1 MGNKPM
7 KANLRPVLAL
17 GVILLLAACKGDGG
31 VAGGGLAGGGGGAG
45 GGTGGGGLISAPVLF
60 GAGVQ
65 QALAIPRTG
74 VPLDT
79 AAITRIINE
88 LGGKQRS
95 LTTDP
100 IDL

>member
-7 KANLRPVLAL
+7 KATLRPALAL

-31 VAGGGLAGGGGGAG
+31 VAGGGLAGGGGG
-45 GGTGGGGLISAPVLF
+45 GTGGGGLISAPVLF

-65 QALAIPRTG
+65 QALAIPRNG

-79 AAITRIINE
+79 AAITRIMNE

>member
-17 GVILLLAACKGDGG
+17 GVILLLAACKSDGG
-31 VAGGGLAGGGGGAG
+31 VAGGGLAGGGGGTG
-45 GGTGGGGLISAPVLF
+45 GGGGLISAPVLF